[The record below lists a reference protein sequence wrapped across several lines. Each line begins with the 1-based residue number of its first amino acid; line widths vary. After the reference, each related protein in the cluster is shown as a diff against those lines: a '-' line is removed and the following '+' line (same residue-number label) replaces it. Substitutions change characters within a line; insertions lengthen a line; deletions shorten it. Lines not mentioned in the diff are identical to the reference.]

1 MTVIEYLRRPEAIR
15 QEIARKTVRV
25 RVLRR
30 HAQRITAAMRDVRV
44 KSTPDPA
51 RMQAFLSEAAD
62 EEKAIAGLQQELA
75 QVLDE
80 TAIYLSFLPQEQMEQ
95 ILELRYL
102 AGMEW
107 KEIARLTGYFLSS
120 VYRLH
125 TQALRLLP
133 PPPEVPDGDQP

>member
-30 HAQRITAAMRDVRV
+30 HAQRITSAMRDVRV

-75 QVLDE
+75 RSWTKPPSIFPSCRRNRWSKSWSSGIWQ
-80 TAIYLSFLPQEQMEQ
+80 AWSGKRLP
-95 ILELRYL
+95 
-102 AGMEW
+102 G
-107 KEIARLTGYFLSS
+107 
-120 VYRLH
+120 
-125 TQALRLLP
+125 
-133 PPPEVPDGDQP
+133 